1 VATNQSALNNLV
13 AATPNLGDGADDS
26 DDPAGVIPTVTKGVV
41 NDAYDFGFGNS
52 PTAVLL
58 DNFQAVAQPDH
69 VLVTWE
75 TVSEVS
81 NGGFNLYRAPAVDGE
96 RTLLTNVPSQSPG
109 GTAGAAYGYQDY
121 DIRPGQTYWY
131 YLEDVDLSGRATVH
145 EPVSVEFPWATAVAL
160 RTLGATTGPGV
171 ALWLVVLAGLALMAA
186 LMALVLRR
194 RMSS

>member
-1 VATNQSALNNLV
+1 M
-13 AATPNLGDGADDS
+13 
-26 DDPAGVIPTVTKGVV
+26 
-41 NDAYDFGFGNS
+41 
-52 PTAVLL
+52 LL

-81 NGGFNLYRAPAVDGE
+81 NGGFNLYRALTVDGE
-96 RTLLTNVPSQSPG
+96 RTLLANVPSQSPG
-109 GTAGAAYGYQDY
+109 GTSGAAYSYQDF
-121 DIRPGQTYWY
+121 DIQPGQTYWY
-131 YLEDVDLSGRATVH
+131 YLEDVDLSGLATVH

-186 LMALVLRR
+186 GMALVLRR